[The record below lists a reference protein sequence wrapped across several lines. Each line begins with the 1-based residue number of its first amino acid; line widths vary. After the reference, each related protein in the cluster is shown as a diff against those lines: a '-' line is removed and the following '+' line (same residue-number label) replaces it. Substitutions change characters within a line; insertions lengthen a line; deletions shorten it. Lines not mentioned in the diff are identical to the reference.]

1 VGEWTLL
8 YPRGCNQVLEALAS
22 NMLCCS
28 FCCTDY
34 LLCPHVELLLTHVQ
48 TLIFLSLFFLALA
61 FILWPV
67 QETHS
72 SSWDCLS
79 LAYACHMLTYPEIH
93 FSWFLWYIQRHNP
106 HMVTTSLCILV
117 GVYFLLFK
125 GLSQRLSLVELIVC
139 LVHLIILPS

>member
-1 VGEWTLL
+1 MDFALPPWLQSGVRSIGFQYVMLL
-8 YPRGCNQVLEALAS
+8 FLLHRLLAAPACWAAFNS
-22 NMLCCS
+22 CANFDLS
-28 FCCTDY
+28 F
-34 LLCPHVELLLTHVQ
+34 
-48 TLIFLSLFFLALA
+48 LFFLALA
-61 FILWPV
+61 FVLWPV

-106 HMVTTSLCILV
+106 HMVTTSLCIPM

-125 GLSQRLSLVELIVC
+125 GLSQRLSLVELTVC